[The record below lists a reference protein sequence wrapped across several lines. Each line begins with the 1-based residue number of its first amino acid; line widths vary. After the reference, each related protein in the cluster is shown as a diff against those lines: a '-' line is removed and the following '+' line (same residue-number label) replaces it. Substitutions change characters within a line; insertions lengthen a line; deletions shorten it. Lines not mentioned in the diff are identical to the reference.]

1 MCMTKFV
8 LAITALLMS
17 YSATAVEI
25 DFNDYGVGPVT
36 QIDDVTFSLSGVG
49 EQGAPTIAN
58 NGGNNYLWN
67 SSDGVSYPT
76 NTVLSIDFGGLVSN
90 LNFTFN
96 PFGLNGR
103 LGQGWRIFGADSSMI
118 ANGLFSSGT
127 LASYDL
133 SSFGPI
139 ARLELS
145 NGGNNWLQGVRTL
158 SFDRT
163 VAAPAPG
170 TLALLGLGLA
180 AMGFRRR

>member
-1 MCMTKFV
+1 MRMMKSV
-8 LAITALLMS
+8 LAMAALLMPF
-17 YSATAVEI
+17 SASAVEI

-36 QIDDVTFSLSGVG
+36 QIDDVTFSMPGEG
-49 EQGAPTIAN
+49 EQGAPTIASH
-58 NGGNNYLWN
+58 GGNNYLWN
-67 SSDGVSYPT
+67 SSDGVRYPT
-76 NTVLSIDFGGLVSN
+76 NTILSIDFGGLVSN

-103 LGQGWRIFGADSSMI
+103 LGQGWRIFGADSTLI
-118 ANGLFSSGT
+118 ANGLFSSSG